1 MMQLNKILLVDD
13 DKALNYLN
21 RLILK
26 DNRVDCTVDEALDG
40 QQALDYI
47 SAADN
52 CPDVILL
59 DINMPGIDG
68 FQFLKEYEKIGKCN
82 QRSRIFMLTSS
93 LRDEDRTTALSNK
106 LVSGYL
112 DKPLTTA
119 HIRKILS
126 AAN

>member
-1 MMQLNKILLVDD
+1 MPLNKILLVDD
-13 DKALNYLN
+13 DKAVNYLN

-26 DNRVDCTVDEALDG
+26 DNEINCPVDEALNG

-47 SAADN
+47 SGTDD

-68 FQFLKEYEKIGKCN
+68 FQFLDEFEKGVKCCD
-82 QRSRIFMLTSS
+82 RSRIFILTSS
-93 LRDEDRTTALSNK
+93 IRDEDRVAALSNK

-112 DKPLTTA
+112 DKPLTTE

-126 AAN
+126 LAN

>member
-1 MMQLNKILLVDD
+1 MMPLNRILLVDD

-26 DNRVDCTVDEALDG
+26 DNRVDCPVDEALNG

-47 SAADN
+47 STSDS

-82 QRSRIFMLTSS
+82 KRSRIFMLTSS
-93 LRDEDRTTALSNK
+93 LRDEDKTSALANK

-119 HIRKILS
+119 HIHKILS
-126 AAN
+126 VAN